1 MTKAAG
7 NTCVLVIGICYYMY
21 TETQGH
27 LDDITRGPTGGA
39 TSATYWSPWTST
51 TIGIY

>member
-7 NTCVLVIGICYYMY
+7 NTCVLVIGICTTCN

-39 TSATYWSPWTST
+39 TSATYWSP
-51 TIGIY
+51 